1 MSEWEAL
8 TTEKQE
14 YMNDWV
20 KAGNKVIDLVNDKT
34 FLDFLRKE
42 DDLIAE
48 LNKQARC
55 ENCMCR

>member
-14 YMNDWV
+14 YMNDWI
-20 KAGNKVIDLVNDKT
+20 KAGNKLIDLVNDKT
-34 FLDFLRKE
+34 FLDFLSKE
-42 DDLIAE
+42 DDLIAK

-55 ENCMCR
+55 ENCMRR